1 MAIIVNS
8 YPLLLDD
15 CELLDVLPIQHHCV
29 PEVGH
34 TMVQR
39 VVEEVSGA
47 LGHLTDL
54 RLVLILLG
62 PLLLLPCPCI
72 CGGRGSVRRL
82 GCRGPVIFRCQGRF
96 LSLALGQPRWTRQYQ
111 MVVQF

>member
-1 MAIIVNS
+1 
-8 YPLLLDD
+8 
-15 CELLDVLPIQHHCV
+15 
-29 PEVGH
+29 
-34 TMVQR
+34 MVQR

-62 PLLLLPCPCI
+62 PLLLLPCV
-72 CGGRGSVRRL
+72 CGGRGGVRRL
-82 GCRGPVIFRCQGRF
+82 GCRGSVIFRCQCRF

-111 MVVQF
+111 MVVQV